1 MKFYLLCAAGFLL
14 TACETAKDTFGL
26 SRNQADEF
34 SVSDNP
40 PLTIPKDF
48 RLKKPP
54 LNGDKKCEPNGRNN
68 PDPAK
73 EAVKALKNNR

>member
-1 MKFYLLCAAGFLL
+1 MKLYILCALGLVL
-14 TACETAKDTFGL
+14 VSCDSVKDTFGL
-26 SRNQADEF
+26 AHNQADEF

-48 RLKKPP
+48 RLKKPSTQT
-54 LNGDKKCEPNGRNN
+54 DTKCAPNGKNN

-73 EAVKALKNNR
+73 EAVKALKKK